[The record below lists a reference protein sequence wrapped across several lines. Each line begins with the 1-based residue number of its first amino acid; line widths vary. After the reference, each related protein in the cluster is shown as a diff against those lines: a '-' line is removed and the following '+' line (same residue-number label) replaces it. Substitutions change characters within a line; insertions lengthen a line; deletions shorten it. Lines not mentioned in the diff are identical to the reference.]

1 MSDSNNQYSPF
12 YDPKYTMTI
21 TINGQM
27 SLCMLAERLMKIEGL
42 TIIQCNT
49 DGVTVMLPEE
59 KLDEYDSICKK
70 WMSVV
75 KLELEFADYSA
86 MYIRDVNNYIA
97 VYTNGKVK
105 RKGAYEYE
113 GLGWHQNQSAL
124 VVPKAAEY
132 ELTGKGKAEDF
143 IRQHKDKWD
152 FMLRTKVPRN
162 SRLTLEYEDGKVI
175 PQQNICRY
183 YPSKN
188 GGKLIKIMPP
198 LKDGGDDRRLSIDK
212 EWNVKTCN
220 RMENFNWDV
229 DYDYYIQEARKLIDP
244 LL

>member
-1 MSDSNNQYSPF
+1 SMYPNIAISNRVYPEHLGEKFCTIYEDVYKARQSYPKGSPENLAMKLALNGVYGDSNNQYSPF

-21 TINGQM
+21 TINGQL
-27 SLCMLAERLMKIEGL
+27 SLCMLTERLMSIDNL
-42 TIIQCNT
+42 TVIQCNT
-49 DGVTVMLPEE
+49 DGVTVMLPED
-59 KLDEYDSICKK
+59 KLNEYDNICEE
-70 WMSVV
+70 WMNVV
-75 KLELEFADYSA
+75 KLQLEFADYSA

-105 RKGAYEYE
+105 RKGAYEYD

-124 VVPKAAEY
+124 VVPKAAEH

-183 YPSKN
+183 YP
-188 GGKLIKIMPP
+188 
-198 LKDGGDDRRLSIDK
+198 
-212 EWNVKTCN
+212 
-220 RMENFNWDV
+220 
-229 DYDYYIQEARKLIDP
+229 
-244 LL
+244 